1 MAHFMVKK
9 NCLPTYNFERKNI
22 FFILFQNLV
31 DGLTCLPVHKEVYL
45 AQYNTLKFIF
55 FLEISFSFFQSFEN
69 IVNVSSYL
77 QVCLQ
82 HKTQE

>member
-9 NCLPTYNFERKNI
+9 TVFRHTISKEKTF

-82 HKTQE
+82 HKIQE